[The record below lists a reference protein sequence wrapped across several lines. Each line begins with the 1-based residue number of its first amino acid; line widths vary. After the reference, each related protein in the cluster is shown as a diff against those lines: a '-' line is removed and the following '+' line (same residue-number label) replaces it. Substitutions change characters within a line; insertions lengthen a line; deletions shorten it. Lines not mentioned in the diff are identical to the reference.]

1 MAYVDGFVL
10 AVPVQEIARYKK
22 VATAAGRIWIEHGAL
37 QYIECEG
44 DDLEHEGMALS
55 FAKAVKCKPGETVL
69 FSWILYKNRK
79 HRDQVNRKVMADP
92 RMEEMRH
99 TLMRTPIFDH
109 KRMAYG
115 GFKPLV
121 QLNAE

>member
-10 AVPVQEIARYKK
+10 AVPKKNLARYKK
-22 VATAAGRIWIEHGAL
+22 VATVAGKLWIEHGAL

-44 DDLEHEGMALS
+44 DDLDHEGMVLP
-55 FAKAVKCKPGETVL
+55 FGKTVKCKPGEIVL
-69 FSWILYKNRK
+69 FSWILYKSRK

-92 RMEEMRH
+92 RMEKMHAEMMKVPTH
-99 TLMRTPIFDH
+99 DY

-121 QLNAE
+121 TLNAK

>member
-10 AVPVQEIARYKK
+10 AVPTRNLARYKK
-22 VATAAGRIWIEHGAL
+22 VSTVAGKLWIEHGAL

-44 DDLEHEGMALS
+44 DDLEHEGMFLP
-55 FAKAVKCKPGETVL
+55 FTGTVKCKPDETVL
-69 FSWILYKNRK
+69 FSWIMYKSRR
-79 HRDQVNRKVMADP
+79 HRDQVNSRVMADP
-92 RMEEMRH
+92 RMERMHEEM
-99 TLMRTPIFDH
+99 MRTPTHDH

-121 QLNAE
+121 QLNAK

>member
-10 AVPVQEIARYKK
+10 AVPTRNLARYKK
-22 VATAAGRIWIEHGAL
+22 VSTAAGKLWIEHGAL

-44 DDLEHEGMALS
+44 DDLDHEGMALC
-55 FAKAVKCKPGETVL
+55 FARTVKCTPDETVL
-69 FSWILYKNRK
+69 FSWVLYKSRK
-79 HRDQVNRKVMADP
+79 HRDQVNKKVMADP
-92 RMEEMRH
+92 RLEKIARDQMKV
-99 TLMRTPIFDH
+99 PIYDN